1 MYTSVQLC
9 DGFDMK
15 VRTDAKRDEIVEIA
29 RKTFLEL
36 GYERA
41 SMAEISARMGGSKAT
56 LYGYFPSKEALFLAI
71 VSRMA
76 EHYVSPAVQR
86 LEESVDEDVREAL
99 QRFGEHFLGFISDPE
114 AVAAYR
120 VVISEAAHSDIGES
134 FYESGPKRTIESIGR
149 YLGGAMDRKQL
160 RRADPEI
167 AAQHLVALLAHGEP
181 WHQYF
186 LRKAPSP
193 TRTQIK
199 RIVERALDVFLG
211 GYQV

>member
-1 MYTSVQLC
+1 
-9 DGFDMK
+9 MK

-71 VSRMA
+71 VNRLA
-76 EHYVSPAVQR
+76 EQYVSPAVQR
-86 LEESVDEDVREAL
+86 LEESVDDDVREAL
-99 QRFGEHFLGFISDPE
+99 QRFGEQFLAFISDPE
-114 AVAAYR
+114 AVASYR

-134 FYESGPKRTIESIGR
+134 FYETGPKRTIESIAR
-149 YLGGAMDRKQL
+149 YLAGAMDRKQL

-167 AAQHLVALLAHGEP
+167 AAQHLTALLAHGEP

-186 LRKAPSP
+186 LRKAPNP
-193 TRTQIK
+193 TRAQIK

-211 GYQV
+211 GYRA

>member
-1 MYTSVQLC
+1 
-9 DGFDMK
+9 MK

-71 VSRMA
+71 VTKLA
-76 EHYVSPAVQR
+76 EQYVSPAVQR
-86 LEESVDEDVREAL
+86 LEESVDDDVREAL
-99 QRFGEHFLGFISDPE
+99 QRFGEQFLAFISDPE
-114 AVAAYR
+114 AVASYR
-120 VVISEAAHSDIGES
+120 VVISEAAHSNIGES
-134 FYESGPKRTIESIGR
+134 FYETGPKRTIESIAR
-149 YLGGAMDRKQL
+149 YLAGAMERKQL

-167 AAQHLVALLAHGEP
+167 AAQHLTALLAHGEP

-186 LRKAPSP
+186 LRKAPNP
-193 TRTQIK
+193 TRAQIK

-211 GYQV
+211 GYQA

>member
-1 MYTSVQLC
+1 
-9 DGFDMK
+9 MK

-41 SMAEISARMGGSKAT
+41 SMAEIASRLGGSKAT

-71 VSRMA
+71 VNKMA
-76 EHYVSPAVQR
+76 EQYVSPAVQR
-86 LEESVDEDVREAL
+86 LEASAGEDVREAL
-99 QRFGEHFLGFISDPE
+99 QRFGEQFLQFISDPE
-114 AVAAYR
+114 AVACYR
-120 VVISEAAHSDIGES
+120 VVVSEAAHSDIGES
-134 FYESGPKRTIESIGR
+134 FYETGPKRTVESIGR
-149 YLGGAMDRKQL
+149 YLAGAMDRKQL

-167 AAQHLVALLAHGEP
+167 AAQHLAALLAHGEP

-193 TRTQIK
+193 TRAQIK
-199 RIVERALDVFLG
+199 GIVERALDVFLN
-211 GYQV
+211 GYKA